1 MTGSLLS
8 TSCCLEENAVRRVD
22 EAPPTSAFLCI
33 RHNVADVDVADF
45 GCDGTLLLDQVRI
58 NHAPAAPAVI
68 LLILLIRYNETAFP
82 VDYRGENGQR

>member
-1 MTGSLLS
+1 MQS
-8 TSCCLEENAVRRVD
+8 VD
-22 EAPPTSAFLCI
+22 EAPPTSAFMCKLI

-68 LLILLIRYNETAFP
+68 LLELLIRYNETAFP